1 MVEIALQKARCV
13 CFLYTSVGGFVSC
26 PQLLKVHAVFS
37 VKKKKFWITPIEE
50 FFPSMKFFQFSLQK
64 VLSKSLFSK
73 VLKPLL
79 LQNLILCQV
88 RDIR

>member
-13 CFLYTSVGGFVSC
+13 CFLYASVGGRVSC
-26 PQLLKVHAVFS
+26 PQLPKVFS
-37 VKKKKFWITPIEE
+37 VKKFLDNLHRGV
-50 FFPSMKFFQFSLQK
+50 FLSMKFFQFSLQK

-79 LQNLILCQV
+79 LQNLFLCQV
-88 RDIR
+88 GDTR

>member
-13 CFLYTSVGGFVSC
+13 CFLYASVGGLVSC

-37 VKKKKFWITPIEE
+37 VKKNFWITPIEE
-50 FFPSMKFFQFSLQK
+50 FLLSMKFFQFSLQK

-79 LQNLILCQV
+79 LQNLFLCQV